1 MALNLNT
8 SWGTNQTRTGNTG
21 KEHKEHARKRNRQI
35 DKTQAYIDEA

>member
-1 MALNLNT
+1 MKYKPNAH
-8 SWGTNQTRTGNTG
+8 WEHRQGYKEH